1 MATKNEISMPYIM
14 SISKSFLK
22 SVLELRPVIC
32 DPNMLEEPYQPD
44 LLPVMSKTEIPSSLA
59 SKTPV
64 DSSNPGGFGYFGGS

>member
-1 MATKNEISMPYIM
+1 MATKNEINMPYKM
-14 SISKSFLK
+14 AISKSFLK